1 MSHYKEIDDL
11 VHRYQKG
18 QESPKG
24 SPERARGKAACE
36 MLVMTF
42 KPLILSTM
50 QRMPGIGPADYEDAY
65 QDGVVAFMEG
75 LKKYDASSGGRFNA
89 FIKTHLQLYYRKW
102 QSGQFNHSVTAEKEL
117 SAPAGGNE
125 GLSLEEVIADETVHL
140 EGQYMERE
148 NQQELWQKVQALSAK
163 QGRVIYQSFH
173 ERKSLVQICEEMG
186 VTHKAVRKLRDKGL
200 KNLKKSL
207 KGVPF

>member
-24 SPERARGKAACE
+24 SPERARGKAACD

-50 QRMPGIGPADYEDAY
+50 QHMPGIGPADYEDAY

-102 QSGQFNHSVTAEKEL
+102 QEGRFDCSVKICPTLDTLAGGSFSLLDAIVDEESDTEKNYLAEEAHKNEKSRLKNGWRDL
-117 SAPAGGNE
+117 SA
-125 GLSLEEVIADETVHL
+125 T
-140 EGQYMERE
+140 QR
-148 NQQELWQKVQALSAK
+148 
-163 QGRVIYQSFH
+163 
-173 ERKSLVQICEEMG
+173 SLVYACYAQGIP
-186 VTHKAVRKLRDKGL
+186 LREYARIQK
-200 KNLKKSL
+200 KSWSTVKEQHQRALKKF
-207 KGVPF
+207 KKYFD

>member
-24 SPERARGKAACE
+24 SPERARGKAACD

-102 QSGQFNHSVTAEKEL
+102 QSGQFNNSVIAHKRLEDK
-117 SAPAGGNE
+117 APGAE
-125 GLSLEEVIADETVHL
+125 GLTLADTLADPEGDAADSYLKKDEARSNKTRLAKGLFLLTDSQKEVVAQHYQKGRSLREIA
-140 EGQYMERE
+140 R
-148 NQQELWQKVQALSAK
+148 NQQKTHQSVAETHRLAL
-163 QGRVIYQSFH
+163 
-173 ERKSLVQICEEMG
+173 
-186 VTHKAVRKLRDKGL
+186 RKLRKA
-200 KNLKKSL
+200 
-207 KGVPF
+207 FE